1 MELMMK
7 AFLGLLIG
15 MVKFYW
21 DFTGYK
27 LRHSWENPP
36 RVDPMT
42 IKRLSST

>member
-21 DFTGYK
+21 DFTVINFDTPGK
-27 LRHSWENPP
+27 IHLELIP
-36 RVDPMT
+36 
-42 IKRLSST
+42 